1 MRLREIL
8 MISALFFGGAGL
20 VGCEQNKGKSKA
32 SASSPASTTAND
44 TSGAAKKVEMPTDD
58 KSKATAKADG
68 KLPFEATGPVAVV
81 DGHEIT
87 AERFNS
93 EVERMVKVMQGRVP
107 PQMLQFYK
115 KQILFRLVDEHLL
128 NKIVAEKKIT
138 LSEEELT
145 KEFEEL
151 KKRFPTPDQYEL
163 FKQRMGVDDAALR
176 EDMRTQAT
184 HKKLFEEHYGVK
196 VAEADIK
203 DYYDKNI
210 DRFKQEEQVKA
221 SHILFKVDKGADDAK
236 VKEIEKK
243 AADIAKK
250 AKAKDADFAA
260 LAKEHSEGPS
270 APKGGDLGMFPRKR
284 MVKPFSDAAFKLK
297 PGEVSDP
304 VRTTFGWHVIKVVER
319 QDARTQP
326 FDEVKDK
333 VEEMLYTKK
342 LRETMAK
349 VMGDLKKEA
358 KIEYKEDNIKMNVE
372 APKTPP
378 MMPGMP
384 GAHGGHGH
392 GGHGHAH
399 GDGHGHGAKP
409 KIKVNPKVNPSVNPK
424 IKLNDGA
431 KLKLNT
437 APKGGAAPAPK
448 Q

>member
-8 MISALFFGGAGL
+8 VISALFFGGVGL
-20 VGCEQNKGKSKA
+20 VGCEQNKSKDKA
-32 SASSPASTTAND
+32 NASSPASTTAKE
-44 TSGAAKKVEMPTDD
+44 TSGAAKKAEMPKDD
-58 KSKATAKADG
+58 KANAKSDG
-68 KLPFEATGPVAVV
+68 KLPFEATGPVAIV
-81 DGHEIT
+81 DGHEIK
-87 AERFNS
+87 AERFNM
-93 EVERMVKVMQGRVP
+93 EVERMVKVTQGRVP

-115 KQILFRLVDEHLL
+115 KQILYRLVDEHIL
-128 NKIVAEKKIT
+128 NKVVAEKKVT

-151 KKRFPTPDQYEL
+151 KKRFPDEQQFKL
-163 FKQRMGVDDAALR
+163 FKDRMGVDDAKLR
-176 EDMRTQAT
+176 EDLRTQAT

-196 VAEADIK
+196 VTDK
-203 DYYDKNI
+203 DVKEYYEKNT

-221 SHILFKVDKGADDAK
+221 SHILLKVEKGADDAK

-243 AADIAKK
+243 AAEIAKK

-260 LAKEHSEGPS
+260 LAKEFSEGPS

-284 MVKPFSDAAFKLK
+284 MVKPFSDAAFKLE
-297 PGEVSDP
+297 PGAVSDP

-319 QDARTQP
+319 QEERVQP

-333 VEEMLYTKK
+333 IEEMLYTQK
-342 LRETMAK
+342 LRETMSK
-349 VMGDLKKEA
+349 VMKDLKEGA
-358 KIEYKEDNIKMNVE
+358 KIEYKEDNIKMNIE
-372 APKTPP
+372 APKAQP

-384 GAHGGHGH
+384 GGH

-399 GDGHGHGAKP
+399 GPNDGHGHGNAP
-409 KIKVNPKVNPSVNPK
+409 KIKVNPKL
-424 IKLNDGA
+424 KLNQPNGA